1 MRILA
6 LPTIRFCSLLIAGGI
21 GLPAAQGGGMPEA
34 APAVPSQSFAAAL
47 SPAQWKQVEDCVDRA
62 LSWIA
67 MDQAADGS
75 FPTPGRP
82 EAQPAIT
89 ALCVLAFL
97 SRGHQPGFG
106 PYGAQMDRAIDF
118 VISCQRPDG
127 LFSYVEP
134 DDPAG
139 FQQGLGLGMG
149 MGMGRRGMG
158 MTGNAGTY
166 DHAIAGLMLGEVFGH
181 ANAQRTRQI
190 KEAMEKALQF
200 TRDLQTRPKDAP
212 EDKGGWRYLRY
223 RYGGA
228 NSDLSVTGWHLMFL
242 RSARNAE
249 FNVPQKYIDEAMS
262 FVHRC
267 WVDDDGLFHYT
278 AWGTESSSYSRGL
291 MGSAIVSLALA
302 GQHESPQAL
311 AAGDWL
317 LAHTYRSF
325 GERIGPSDRFFY
337 STYYCGQAAAQLGG
351 RYWKGIYP
359 PIADILVKA
368 QRADGSFLAPVVAG
382 RRGGRGGGGNDE
394 STYGPHYATALA
406 VLSLTPAYQLLPVY
420 QR

>member
-6 LPTIRFCSLLIAGGI
+6 LPTIRICSLLIAGWSA
-21 GLPAAQGGGMPEA
+21 LPAARGGGMPEA
-34 APAVPSQSFAAAL
+34 APAVPSQSFAGAL
-47 SPAQWKQVEDCVDRA
+47 SPAQWKTVEDCVDHA
-62 LSWIA
+62 LAWIA
-67 MDQAADGS
+67 REQAPDGS
-75 FPTPGRP
+75 FPALNHP

-89 ALCVLAFL
+89 SLCVLAFL

-127 LFSYVEP
+127 LFSYQEP
-134 DDPAG
+134 GDPAG
-139 FQQGLGLGMG
+139 FPQGFGF
-149 MGMGRRGMG
+149 GRGGARN
-158 MTGNAGTY
+158 GNAGTY

-181 ANAQRTRQI
+181 ANARRTQQI

-200 TRDLQTRPKDAP
+200 TRELQIRPTDATEDKAP
-212 EDKGGWRYLRY
+212 EDKGGWRYLRF

-249 FNVPQKYIDEAMS
+249 FNVPQEYVDEAMS

-278 AWGTESSSYSRGL
+278 AWGSESGSYSRGL

-317 LAHTYRSF
+317 LAHPYRYY
-325 GERIGPSDRFFY
+325 GERIGPSDRFLY
-337 STYYCGQAAAQLGG
+337 SAYYCSQAAAQLGG

-359 PIADILVKA
+359 PIALILVKA
-368 QRADGSFLAPVVAG
+368 QQTDGSFLAPATAG
-382 RRGGRGGGGNDE
+382 GLRGGRGGMTGE
-394 STYGPHYATALA
+394 TTYGPAYATALA